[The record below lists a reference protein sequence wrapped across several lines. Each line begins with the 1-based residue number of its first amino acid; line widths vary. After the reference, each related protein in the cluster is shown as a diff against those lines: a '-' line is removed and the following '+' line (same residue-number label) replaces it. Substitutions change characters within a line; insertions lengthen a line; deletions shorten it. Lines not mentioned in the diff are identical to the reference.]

1 MRIEPAALATS
12 IGTLTTLD
20 PSEGFSQALQQ
31 VVEAAKQLFQ
41 ADGAGL
47 MLVGKDEL
55 LAWGQRLRRPGR
67 AGRGRPSRP
76 GAGPCMVAWRERSPV
91 AVRDVEAEPRWAEVA
106 PALVAAQ
113 LRGALSVPVELAG
126 GPIGTLEVYGA
137 GPRDWNDSEVAALG
151 AYAGVVASLLRAAAT
166 ATVKGELAEQLQWA
180 QGHRVLI
187 EQAKGVLM
195 EREGLS
201 PAAAFARLRSTA
213 RAVGAHGGEVAGIVL
228 AGGQPA
234 PPSGAQSEGQG
245 RSGVAVAVALRRPK
259 LR

>member
-213 RAVGAHGGEVAGIVL
+213 RAVGRTVGRWPASSWPGGSLPRHRE
-228 AGGQPA
+228 PN
-234 PPSGAQSEGQG
+234 
-245 RSGVAVAVALRRPK
+245 PK
-259 LR
+259 GKGDPG

>member
-1 MRIEPAALATS
+1 
-12 IGTLTTLD
+12 
-20 PSEGFSQALQQ
+20 
-31 VVEAAKQLFQ
+31 VVEAAKLLFQ

-55 LAWGQRLRRPGR
+55 LAWASASDAQAER
-67 AGRGRPSRP
+67 AEAVQADL
-76 GAGPCMVAWRERSPV
+76 GAGPCMVACRERSPV

-113 LRGALSVPVELAG
+113 LRAALSVPVELAG
-126 GPIGTLEVYGA
+126 GPDRDPGGVWGRAAGLERQQG
-137 GPRDWNDSEVAALG
+137 GGLG
-151 AYAGVVASLLRAAAT
+151 AYAGVVASLLRAAAA

-180 QGHRVLI
+180 LGHRVLI

-213 RAVGAHGGEVAGIVL
+213 RAVGRTVGELAGVVL
-228 AGGQPA
+228 AGGSLPRHRE
-234 PPSGAQSEGQG
+234 PNPKGKGDPGA
-245 RSGVAVAVALRRPK
+245 AVAVALRRPT